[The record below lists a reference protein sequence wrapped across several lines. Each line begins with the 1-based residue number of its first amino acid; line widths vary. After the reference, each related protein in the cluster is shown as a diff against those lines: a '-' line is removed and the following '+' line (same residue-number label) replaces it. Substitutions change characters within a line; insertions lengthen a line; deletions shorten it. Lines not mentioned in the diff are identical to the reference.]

1 MLAAEYCETLFFQ
14 LPQKTLGDINL
25 RENSFDLCINE
36 A

>member
-1 MLAAEYCETLFFQ
+1 MLAAEHCETPFQ